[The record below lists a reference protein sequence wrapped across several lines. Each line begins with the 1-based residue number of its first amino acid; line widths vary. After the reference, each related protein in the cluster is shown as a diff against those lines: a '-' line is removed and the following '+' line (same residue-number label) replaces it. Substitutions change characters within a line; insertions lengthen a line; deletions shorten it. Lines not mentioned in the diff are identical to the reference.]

1 MFSIA
6 AILNKRQKGELYFGV
21 KNDGTVIGQEINDES
36 LRKVSQAI
44 GNHIKPA
51 IYPEI
56 KIQQFG
62 DRETDFAVMFYR
74 HGTQKLSC
82 TAQKTHKRKKGS
94 MRCLNIAKS
103 RGAEMTGKA
112 AKQNQKFY
120 SVYFSSTFTI

>member
-51 IYPEI
+51 IYPKI
-56 KIQQFG
+56 KIKNFTLFIFRQ
-62 DRETDFAVMFYR
+62 
-74 HGTQKLSC
+74 LS
-82 TAQKTHKRKKGS
+82 QYNKY
-94 MRCLNIAKS
+94 
-103 RGAEMTGKA
+103 EE
-112 AKQNQKFY
+112 
-120 SVYFSSTFTI
+120 